1 MDLTE
6 YGIVVIL
13 NGFGKNKN
21 MKKDLILITAFCN
34 NDRKTS
40 TLRNLVNSIKESEKF
55 DILISS
61 HSPLPSDIVAL
72 TDYFF
77 YDSKNI
83 LLTDFDLR
91 SAAWFNPLDGN
102 GVITSIFVGAH
113 STHLAVWRLVIFG
126 NKIAKSIGYN
136 KVHHI
141 EYDTKIDN
149 VDELIENSKLL
160 DSNDAVI
167 YTIDDDYHHKGLF
180 LGSFCSYR
188 LDTLAPMIIEYDEE
202 SILNMIRSTNIKT
215 AETFLKK
222 LLITDKK
229 FFEKKITNFK
239 KNGMQFGLSKNKPEY
254 PAWCIPY
261 YDTAS
266 NKLNFIVWNAEG
278 FQNLNVKL
286 VYNNLSIYNF
296 TNVNPNEWRTAELG
310 NYDESEELI
319 VLVNNKVRNIY
330 DFTKI
335 KDTFKIH
342 SYRNKL

>member
-6 YGIVVIL
+6 YGTVVIV
-13 NGFGKNKN
+13 NGFGRNK

-34 NDRKTS
+34 NDYKTS
-40 TLRNLVNSIKESEKF
+40 TLRNLVTSLKKLGSF

-61 HSPLPSDIVAL
+61 HSTLPPDIVGLA
-72 TDYFF
+72 DYFF

-102 GVITSIFVGAH
+102 GEITSIFVGFY

-126 NKIAKSIGYN
+126 NKIAKSLGYN

-141 EYDTKIDN
+141 EYDTKVEN
-149 VDELIENSKLL
+149 VDELIENSNLL
-160 DSNDAVI
+160 ETNDAVF
-167 YTIDDDYHHKGLF
+167 YTIDDEPHHTGLF
-180 LGSFCSYR
+180 LGSCCSYR
-188 LDTLAPMIIEYDEE
+188 LDTLAPMLIDYDEE
-202 SILNMIRSTNIKT
+202 GILNMIRSTTVKT
-215 AETFLKK
+215 CETFFKN
-222 LLITDKK
+222 LLITNKK

-254 PAWCIPY
+254 PSWCVPY
-261 YDTAS
+261 YETIS
-266 NKLNFIVWNAEG
+266 KKLNFIIWNSEG

-286 VYNNLSIYNF
+286 VHNNRNIYNL
-296 TNVNPNEWRTAELG
+296 TNVNPNEWRILELG

-319 VLVNNKVRNIY
+319 VLVNNKIRDVY

-335 KDTFKIH
+335 RDTFKFY
-342 SYRNKL
+342 SYRKKS